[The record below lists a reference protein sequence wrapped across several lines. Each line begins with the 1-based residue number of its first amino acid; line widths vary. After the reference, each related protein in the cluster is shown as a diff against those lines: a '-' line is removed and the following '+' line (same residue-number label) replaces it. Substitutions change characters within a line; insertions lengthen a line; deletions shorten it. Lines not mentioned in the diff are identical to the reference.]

1 MALDHTFCIAPMM
14 SRSDRHF
21 RYFLRLISKHVLLYT
36 EMITTS
42 ALIHGDW
49 RKLLDYDVSEHPIAL
64 QLGGNDPQELAYCA
78 VLAEQMGYDE
88 VNINVGC
95 PSNRVS
101 SGSFGACLM
110 AQPQLVAQCVNTMR
124 RQVDLPITVKT
135 RIGIDEQDS
144 YEWLTRFVSTV
155 ANGGC
160 RTFIIHARKA
170 WLQGLSPKQNRE
182 LPPLRYDVVYRLK
195 QDFPEL
201 EIVLN
206 GGLSSVPEA
215 KIQLEYVDGVMLGR
229 EVYSNPYLLAAVD
242 ELFFAEDAVPP
253 SRHEVIKRYIP
264 YIDAQLAKGVPLSRI
279 TPHIM
284 GLFQGLPGARGW
296 RRELSSNAR
305 ACGGL
310 GKETVERALLQINS
324 QG

>member
-1 MALDHTFCIAPMM
+1 MD
-14 SRSDRHF
+14 RSDRHF
-21 RYFLRLISKHVLLYT
+21 RYFLRLISRHVLLYT

-49 RKLLDYDVSEHPIAL
+49 HKLLDYDVSEHPIAL
-64 QLGGNDPQELAYCA
+64 QLGGNDPQELAHGA
-78 VLAEQMGYDE
+78 GLAEQLGYDE

-95 PSNRVS
+95 PSSRVN

-110 AQPQLVAQCVNTMR
+110 AQPQLVAQCVNVMR
-124 RQVDLPITVKT
+124 RRVDLPITVKT
-135 RIGIDEQDS
+135 RIGVDEQDS

-206 GGLSSVPEA
+206 GGLSSVPQA
-215 KIQLEYVDGVMLGR
+215 QMQLNHVDGVMLGR
-229 EVYSNPYLLAAVD
+229 EVYRNPYLLATVD
-242 ELFFAEDAVPP
+242 ELFFADNTVPP
-253 SRHEVIKRYIP
+253 SRHEVIKRYLP
-264 YIDAQLAKGVPLSRI
+264 YIDAQLVQGVPLSRI
-279 TPHIM
+279 MPHIM

-296 RRELSSNAR
+296 RRELSGNAPSR
-305 ACGGL
+305 NF
-310 GKETVERALLQINS
+310 GKDIVERALLQING

>member
-1 MALDHTFCIAPMM
+1 MNYPDHTFCIAPMM
-14 SRSDRHF
+14 DRSDRHF
-21 RYFLRLISKHVLLYT
+21 RYFLRLISRHVLLYT

-64 QLGGNDPQELAYCA
+64 QLGGNDPQELAYGA
-78 VLAEQMGYDE
+78 GLAEQLGYDE

-110 AQPQLVAQCVNTMR
+110 AQPQLVAQCVNVMR
-124 RQVDLPITVKT
+124 RRVDLPITVKT
-135 RIGIDEQDS
+135 RIGVDEQDS

-206 GGLSSVPEA
+206 GGLSSVPQA
-215 KIQLEYVDGVMLGR
+215 QMQLNHVDGVMLGR
-229 EVYSNPYLLAAVD
+229 EVYRNPYLLATVD
-242 ELFFAEDAVPP
+242 ELFFADNTVPP
-253 SRHEVIKRYIP
+253 SRHGVIKSYLP
-264 YIDAQLAKGVPLSRI
+264 YIDAQLAQGVPLSRI
-279 TPHIM
+279 MPHIM

-296 RRELSSNAR
+296 RRELSNNPPAR
-305 ACGGL
+305 SL
-310 GKETVERALLQINS
+310 GKEIVERALLQIND